1 MLLKNTEIQIISRKI
16 KLFFERVIF
25 FELAPK
31 NKNEIVHMY
40 VEVLNV
46 YGVNM
51 FESEIKTF
59 IKKYKKNINKTYLKE
74 VSKLFDLFPL
84 IFIKTNDIKIKK
96 ANAIKY
102 SPILKPKR

>member
-1 MLLKNTEIQIISRKI
+1 MLSLTLCAIHIYLNKFEKFNKHFGITKNITKNTEIQIISRKI

-46 YGVNM
+46 
-51 FESEIKTF
+51 
-59 IKKYKKNINKTYLKE
+59 
-74 VSKLFDLFPL
+74 
-84 IFIKTNDIKIKK
+84 
-96 ANAIKY
+96 
-102 SPILKPKR
+102 